1 MIRRTIALLSL
12 TAVVTLAVSGCGTK
26 DSGSPLPSF
35 GPSVTPPA
43 GSGPAAALDQVTLR
57 NDLLDA
63 GQLPSGYTAFP
74 DPAPG
79 STSGA
84 GSTTD
89 PARCAKVLAPVAD
102 QAPGAAA
109 SAVAEFGGPNFAS
122 VDIDA
127 ASYAN
132 GGAAQAFSAVQSLLR
147 ECTKYS
153 GTDADNTKVEFRLGG
168 LEQPN
173 AGDASIAFRVHTTSQ
188 GVTLYSAVSVI
199 LVGATVVQINM
210 SGASEPDSQQ
220 LSALTAAQVRKL
232 SGATG
237 P

>member
-1 MIRRTIALLSL
+1 MTRRLLALISL
-12 TAVVTLAVSGCGTK
+12 TGAVAAAVTGCGTE
-26 DSGSPLPSF
+26 DSGAPLPSF
-35 GPSVTPPA
+35 GPSVTPPT
-43 GSGPAAALDQVTLR
+43 GSGAALDQVTLR

-79 STSGA
+79 NSSGA

-89 PARCAKVLAPVAD
+89 PAQCAKVLAPVSD

-109 SAVAEFGGPNFAS
+109 TAVAQFGGPNFAS
-122 VDIDA
+122 IDIDA

-147 ECTKYS
+147 ECAKYS

-173 AGDASIAFRVHTTSQ
+173 AGDASTAFRVHTTSE
-188 GVTLYSAVSVI
+188 GVTLYSAVSLT

-210 SGASEPDSQQ
+210 SAAVEPDSQQ

-232 SGATG
+232 SGIAG

>member
-12 TAVVTLAVSGCGTK
+12 TGAVALAVTGCGNK
-26 DSGSPLPSF
+26 DSGTPLPSF
-35 GPSVTPPA
+35 GPTVTPPA
-43 GSGPAAALDQVTLR
+43 GSGSAKPLDEVTLR
-57 NDLLDA
+57 NSLLDA

-79 STSGA
+79 SSSGA
-84 GSTTD
+84 GATTD

-109 SAVAEFGGPNFAS
+109 SAVAEFGGPNFGS

-132 GGAAQAFSAVQSLLR
+132 GGAAQAFSAVQSLVR
-147 ECTKYS
+147 ECAKYS
-153 GTDADNTKVEFRLGG
+153 GTDADNTEVEFRLGG

-173 AGDASIAFRVHTTSQ
+173 AGDASTAFSVHTTSQ
-188 GVTLYSAVSVI
+188 GITLYSAVSVTM
-199 LVGATVVQINM
+199 VGATVVQINM